1 MSAVISADDF
11 LANGSDKLHDML
23 ATHLEAA
30 MGKAMPQVEI
40 RFKDL
45 SIAADVVVATKDGA
59 NELPTL
65 ANEAKKFCMS
75 LAQSK
80 NAFHKD
86 ILYPV
91 SGVFKPATMT
101 LLLGQP
107 GSGKSSL
114 MKMLAGRFPAD
125 RNVTINGS
133 VTYNGVK
140 SSEVKKKIPQLV
152 SYISQR
158 DYHFPQ
164 LTVHETM
171 EFAHECCGGVV
182 PQRVLDSLASGT
194 PEESARAKEIIE
206 ALYQVYPDIIVRQ
219 MGLTNCKDTIVGDA
233 MLRGVSGGERKR
245 VTIGEMEFG
254 MKQVSLMDEIS
265 TGLDLLPLLTSS
277 SRSKAWPMF
286 ELFNNVMVMN
296 EGYVMYH
303 GPRAEVLEYFE
314 SFGFNCPPNRDVADF
329 LLDLCTPQQH
339 QYVATGNSSVPRYP
353 SDFAAL
359 FEESSIY
366 RNMVDHV
373 DGPVHPLLLQD
384 ANKHMKE
391 TPQFQNDFKTSTMQ
405 LVRRQ
410 TKLLLRN
417 TALVKTRAIMVVYG
431 PAVLHNSI
439 LFLALGQVALLPS
452 YFDAREIFYKQR
464 SANFYRT
471 LSFVLA
477 QTISQIPFS
486 AAEAVVFGSIIY
498 WISGFVANA
507 GAFFIYELI
516 LLMTNILF
524 ATWFFFIAVISP
536 NLHVAKPLCLLSDF
550 MFVLF
555 AGFIIQINDIPD
567 YLVWIHWINP
577 FSWALKALAVNQYL
591 RPEFN
596 VCSYD
601 GVEYCATNGGKTMDI
616 VQLELFRM
624 PTSKAWIWYCVLYL
638 IFLYFVIVAMALGT
652 LEYIRYDNN
661 HGNAL
666 SDEQR
671 KDTEENDG
679 VYVKMPPTPVA
690 SQGSDSVIVPVES
703 FIPVTLAFK
712 DCITL
717 CPTRSRVNL
726 T

>member
-1 MSAVISADDF
+1 
-11 LANGSDKLHDML
+11 
-23 ATHLEAA
+23 
-30 MGKAMPQVEI
+30 
-40 RFKDL
+40 
-45 SIAADVVVATKDGA
+45 
-59 NELPTL
+59 
-65 ANEAKKFCMS
+65 
-75 LAQSK
+75 
-80 NAFHKD
+80 
-86 ILYPV
+86 
-91 SGVFKPATMT
+91 
-101 LLLGQP
+101 
-107 GSGKSSL
+107 
-114 MKMLAGRFPAD
+114 
-125 RNVTINGS
+125 
-133 VTYNGVK
+133 
-140 SSEVKKKIPQLV
+140 
-152 SYISQR
+152 
-158 DYHFPQ
+158 
-164 LTVHETM
+164 
-171 EFAHECCGGVV
+171 
-182 PQRVLDSLASGT
+182 
-194 PEESARAKEIIE
+194 
-206 ALYQVYPDIIVRQ
+206 
-219 MGLTNCKDTIVGDA
+219 
-233 MLRGVSGGERKR
+233 
-245 VTIGEMEFG
+245 
-254 MKQVSLMDEIS
+254 
-265 TGLDLLPLLTSS
+265 
-277 SRSKAWPMF
+277 
-286 ELFNNVMVMN
+286 MVMN

-703 FIPVTLAFK
+703 FIPGEPDLELLKGVSGYALPGTVTALMGSSGAGKTTLMDVIAGRKTGGKIVGDILLNGYKATDLA
-712 DCITL
+712 I
-717 CPTRSRVNL
+717 RR
-726 T
+726 